1 MLSSLDQMLT
11 SFAKEDESLVVID
24 SNSLAPSLKCFAEL
38 HKDRYFNVGMAE
50 LDLIS
55 TAAGMASTGRNTWVC
70 CDAARLLGRSFD
82 ALRTAVASPG
92 LPVRIL
98 ASRGGLS
105 SGEDGAVAQILEDL
119 ALMRALPGFLV
130 EAPSDPFSAVA
141 IARKISTVEK
151 PAYIRLSGVPST
163 DIYNSRDIEDL
174 LFGCS
179 PLTEGD
185 GVTICACGIMVQEAL
200 KAARILS
207 QQSIDAEV
215 VDCHSVVPLP
225 ERTILASVH
234 RTGCCVVAEEHG
246 SRGGLGE
253 GVSAML
259 CRNYPVPVRFV
270 SVIDRSGQSGSPRDL
285 LEYYGLTYQQIVGA
299 AVEVWTMRRV

>member
-1 MLSSLDQMLT
+1 MLKAMDQLLISL
-11 SFAKEDESLVVID
+11 AEEDESIVLID
-24 SNSLAPSLKCFAEL
+24 SNPLSPSLACFAE
-38 HKDRYFNVGMAE
+38 HYRDRYFNVGMAE
-50 LDLIS
+50 IDLIA
-55 TAAGMASTGRNTWVC
+55 TAVGMASAGRNVWVC
-70 CDAARLLGRSFD
+70 CSAARLLGRSFD
-82 ALRTAVASPG
+82 ALRTAIAAPE

-98 ASRGGLS
+98 ASRGGLAA
-105 SGEDGAVAQILEDL
+105 GEDGAVAQILEDL

-130 EAPSDPFSAVA
+130 EVPSDSISAVTV
-141 IARKISTVEK
+141 ARRLSSIER
-151 PAYIRLSGVPST
+151 PAYIRLSGVPVE
-163 DIYNSRDIEDL
+163 DIYNSKDVEDL

-200 KAARILS
+200 KAAKILS

-215 VDCHSVVPLP
+215 IDCHSVVPLS

-259 CRNYPVPVRFV
+259 CKNYPVPVRFV
-270 SVIDRSGQSGSPRDL
+270 SVRDRSGQSGSPRDL

-299 AVEVWTMRRV
+299 AVEVWTMRRI